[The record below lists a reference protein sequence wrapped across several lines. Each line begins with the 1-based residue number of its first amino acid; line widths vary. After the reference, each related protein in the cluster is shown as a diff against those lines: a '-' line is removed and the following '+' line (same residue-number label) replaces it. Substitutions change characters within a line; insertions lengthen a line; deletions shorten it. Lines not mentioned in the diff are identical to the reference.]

1 MRESNE
7 LGGTLGGTS
16 LDDEAATDED
26 DEGGTGVRV
35 NGFGPLTGRLGR
47 CEGEV
52 KLDTVDDL
60 RSEAGL
66 T

>member
-1 MRESNE
+1 MRESDE
-7 LGGTLGGTS
+7 LGGMLGGTS

-26 DEGGTGVRV
+26 DDGGAGVRV
-35 NGFGPLTGRLGR
+35 NGFGPLAGRLGR

-52 KLDTVDDL
+52 KLETVDDL
-60 RSEAGL
+60 SSEAGL